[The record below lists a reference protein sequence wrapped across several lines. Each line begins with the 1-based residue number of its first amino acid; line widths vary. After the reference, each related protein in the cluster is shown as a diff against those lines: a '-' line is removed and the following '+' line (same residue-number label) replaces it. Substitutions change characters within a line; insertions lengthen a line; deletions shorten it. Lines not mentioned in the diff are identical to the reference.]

1 MRNGTI
7 TESAA
12 RFGLTRCDRCGSCAA
27 VCPMREVYPD
37 FARRFAPRST
47 IARLRLADALN
58 GNRELAALIDDR
70 GLWLCLTC
78 DACINV
84 CPQGVEFRDF
94 VEYLRKLAL
103 EAGMS
108 DRFVQCAQC
117 GKPYL
122 PREVVEALGRY
133 LPNDESREMLLTCPK
148 CRRREYSRK
157 LRPSRIKSQPTS
169 SSSPS

>member
-1 MRNGTI
+1 MRSGTMAETAI
-7 TESAA
+7 

-47 IARLRLADALN
+47 IARLRLADALD
-58 GNRELAALIDDR
+58 GNSEIAALIDDR
-70 GLWLCLTC
+70 GLWLCLSC

-84 CPQGVEFRDF
+84 CPQGVKFRDF
-94 VEYLRKLAL
+94 VEHLRTLAL

-108 DRFVQCAQC
+108 DRFAQC
-117 GKPYL
+117 SRCGMPYL
-122 PREVVEALGRY
+122 PKEVAEALAQF
-133 LPNDESREMLLTCPK
+133 LPDDESREMLLTCPK

-157 LRPSRIKSQPTS
+157 LRSAARLTSQR
-169 SSSPS
+169 